1 MSETS
6 EVVKQVTKEK
16 NPGRV
21 QAGHRLKDWN
31 RKNKENLLKNQKQ
44 EPTTETL
51 SEISTTKPVEISTT
65 KPVEISTTKP
75 VEIVPQSRM
84 IHMCT

>member
-1 MSETS
+1 MTSETS

-31 RKNKENLLKNQKQ
+31 RKNKENLL
-44 EPTTETL
+44 EPETRTYNRN
-51 SEISTTKPVEISTT
+51 IK
-65 KPVEISTTKP
+65 
-75 VEIVPQSRM
+75 
-84 IHMCT
+84 